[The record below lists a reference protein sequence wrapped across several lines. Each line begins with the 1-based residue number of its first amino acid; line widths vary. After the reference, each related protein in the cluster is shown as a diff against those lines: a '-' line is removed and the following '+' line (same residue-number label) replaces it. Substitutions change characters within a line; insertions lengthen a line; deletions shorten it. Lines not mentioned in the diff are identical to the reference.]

1 MESAVSRSGAAAV
14 EDNTPSSGE
23 AERIAEL
30 ERMIQRVT
38 MQLEISKKGI
48 ACWMERRAETASGD
62 EAAPGKLSGGGHL
75 CSGGLGAQHV
85 LPSAAGAERRGAARG
100 IVKAGNRL
108 PDLRLSPPDG
118 TAGTTGLAG
127 ESQAGAAGHAGMG
140 LTTSGEK
147 AENPHYQQ
155 RPFLPA
161 LPEPCRRCRSQTPRR
176 YLGGG
181 HHLRALGTRLR
192 VIWRSLWMCSL
203 GRCAV
208 GI

>member
-1 MESAVSRSGAAAV
+1 
-14 EDNTPSSGE
+14 
-23 AERIAEL
+23 
-30 ERMIQRVT
+30 
-38 MQLEISKKGI
+38 
-48 ACWMERRAETASGD
+48 MERRAETASGD
-62 EAAPGKLSGGGHL
+62 ETAPGKLSGGGHL
-75 CSGGLGAQHV
+75 CSGGLGTQHV

-127 ESQAGAAGHAGMG
+127 ESQAGAAGHAGNG
-140 LTTSGEK
+140 LAASGEK

-192 VIWRSLWMCSL
+192 LSGGHYGCVHSGGARLASEPLTGSSLDPEGAATGVDLWTL
-203 GRCAV
+203 PADPP
-208 GI
+208 